1 MIYLFEEENVMFELE
16 KHENIINNRVY
27 RLSKI
32 QFSFNRKGL
41 HRKVGSLIFLILLK
55 GIESLPQTC
64 I

>member
-32 QFSFNRKGL
+32 QFSFYRKGL
-41 HRKVGSLIFLILLK
+41 HRKVSSLIFLILSK
-55 GIESLPQTC
+55 GIECLPQTC